1 MTSKENYLLFL
12 GLFFAVI
19 IHSGDVFSKKWIY
32 DKRRRNN
39 PNERLKEI
47 HN

>member
-19 IHSGDVFSKKWIY
+19 IHSGDVFSKNGYTIKGGGTIQMS
-32 DKRRRNN
+32 D
-39 PNERLKEI
+39 
-47 HN
+47 